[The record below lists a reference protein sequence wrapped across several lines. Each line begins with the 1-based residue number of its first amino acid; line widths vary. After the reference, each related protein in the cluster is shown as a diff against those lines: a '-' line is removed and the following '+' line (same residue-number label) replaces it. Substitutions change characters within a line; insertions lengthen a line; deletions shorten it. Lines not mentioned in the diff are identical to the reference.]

1 MIEYNKI
8 INDIIFTQTDKIN
21 SLSLLIVI
29 IFALLVSIAF
39 DVIIG
44 ELPGRIHPVVIIG
57 SIIDSLKSV
66 CIGIKNKTSGLLLVI
81 GTTAMTCLILFVI
94 YFICSYNSILLFLVF
109 IIFLSSTFSIKM
121 LLNTAI
127 GVKND
132 LNESLDKARQS
143 VSYLVSRSTD
153 ELTESFIVSAT
164 IESLTE
170 NITDSYIA
178 PIFYYFIF
186 SIIILLN
193 PFYYQ
198 LYFLLLV
205 PMLYRMFNTLDAM
218 VGYKSDELI
227 NIGFVPAKIDD
238 ILNYIPSR
246 ISGIYVVV
254 SAYLLRYNGKSSFEI
269 MMRDAR
275 NCPSPNSGYT
285 MASAAGALDIK
296 LVKKQTYILGDEN
309 KPIEINDIEKAVR
322 LSKLTIALFT
332 LTIILLLILIKVI
345 L

>member
-21 SLSLLIVI
+21 SLSLFMFI

-44 ELPGRIHPVVIIG
+44 ELPRRVHPVVIIG

-66 CIGIKNKTSGLLLVI
+66 CIGIKNKISGLLLVI
-81 GTTAMTCLILFVI
+81 GTTAMICLILFVI
-94 YFICSYNSILLFLVF
+94 YFICSYNIILLFLVF
-109 IIFLSSTFSIKM
+109 IILLSSTFSIKM

-127 GVKND
+127 GVKKD

-143 VSYLVSRSTD
+143 VSYLVSRSTE

-186 SIIILLN
+186 SIIILSN

-227 NIGFVPAKIDD
+227 NIGFVPAKFDD

-246 ISGIYVVV
+246 ISGIYVVI
-254 SAYLLRYNGKSSFEI
+254 SAYLLRFNGKNSFEI

-309 KPIEINDIEKAVR
+309 KPIEINDIEKAVK